1 MRFNQLKQQV
11 FQVEVKISN
20 NRKLVINKM
29 QKKNILSSK
38 ETEMAN
44 ELESQRLSSKESKE
58 TINYPSHVLDTPN
71 KRAV

>member
-1 MRFNQLKQQV
+1 MRFDQLKQQV
-11 FQVEVKISN
+11 FQVEVKISG
-20 NRKLVINKM
+20 NRKLMINKM

-58 TINYPSHVLDTPN
+58 TINHPGHVVDTPN

>member
-1 MRFNQLKQQV
+1 M
-11 FQVEVKISN
+11 
-20 NRKLVINKM
+20 INKM

-58 TINYPSHVLDTPN
+58 TINNPSHVLDTPN

>member
-1 MRFNQLKQQV
+1 MRFNQIKQQV
-11 FQVEVKISN
+11 FQVEVKISG
-20 NRKLVINKM
+20 NRKLMINKM

-58 TINYPSHVLDTPN
+58 TINNPSHVVDTPN